1 MTSTKNIENTNTT
14 NTTNTNNNW
23 LVKYDIIYNIV
34 IQEDIFNKHIG
45 SLKTENI
52 CINTF
57 IDCGNTIRD
66 YIKITNSKV
75 EIDDLHNI
83 KVNLYILLAC
93 IISYNELKNKKTCE
107 ITYEICR
114 DLFSRKNSDYG
125 DAFVDY
131 GAIGI
136 LMRLNDK
143 IRRLK
148 SLNKKNNINFES
160 IEDTILDSFNYVI
173 LGLMLLNDKS

>member
-1 MTSTKNIENTNTT
+1 MTRTKNIENTN
-14 NTTNTNNNW
+14 NTKNW
-23 LVKYDIIYNIV
+23 LLKYDIIYNDV
-34 IQEDIFNKHIG
+34 IKETIFNKHIG
-45 SLKTENI
+45 SLKTEDV

-75 EIDDLHNI
+75 EINDLHNI
-83 KVNLYILLAC
+83 KVNLFILLAC
-93 IISYNELKNKKTCE
+93 IINYNELKNKKKCE
-107 ITYEICR
+107 ITYKMCR

-143 IRRLK
+143 IRRLE
-148 SLNKKNNINFES
+148 SLTQKNNVNFES

-173 LGLMLLNDKS
+173 LGLMLLNNKS

>member
-1 MTSTKNIENTNTT
+1 MTRTKNNENTN
-14 NTTNTNNNW
+14 NTKNW
-23 LVKYDIIYNIV
+23 LLKYDIIYNDV
-34 IQEDIFNKHIG
+34 IKETIFNKHIG
-45 SLKTENI
+45 SLKTEDV

-75 EIDDLHNI
+75 EINDLHNI
-83 KVNLYILLAC
+83 KVNLFILLAC

-107 ITYEICR
+107 ITYKMCR

-143 IRRLK
+143 IRRLE
-148 SLNKKNNINFES
+148 SLTQKNNVNFES

-173 LGLMLLNDKS
+173 LGLMLLNNKS